1 MTDEERGRR
10 TAAREGVQRAPRSGG
25 RVAEQ
30 RSTTTGGSTAG
41 RTTTGRTTTGRTT
54 TGGPAAGRGASTAGR
69 TAGGARGAR
78 RPSDRVAPVAGTAA
92 LQLDTAPEVTAAP
105 SAQPAAQPRLW
116 VAPPAPVRVP
126 RARFAAVVVG
136 VVVAGVFGILL
147 INTKTN
153 ENTFEIDR
161 LQDQQ
166 AALDTQEQQ
175 LDKEIA
181 AYEAPGNLD
190 AAAKRLGLVQAG
202 TPAYIRLPDGKVLR
216 VPKPGEGSQSR
227 AYQPGTGQQGAG
239 AGQQGAGQQGAG
251 AGQQGAGAGQQGA
264 GAGQQGAGQ

>member
-10 TAAREGVQRAPRSGG
+10 AAAREEVQRAPRSGG

-30 RSTTTGGSTAG
+30 RTTTGGSTAG
-41 RTTTGRTTTGRTT
+41 RTTGRSTAGSTTTGRTT
-54 TGGPAAGRGASTAGR
+54 AGRPAAGRGASTAGR

-92 LQLDTAPEVTAAP
+92 LQLDTAPQVTAAP
-105 SAQPAAQPRLW
+105 LTAPAAAPRLW

-264 GAGQQGAGQ
+264 GQ